1 MEIMARVVGEH
12 PNFVDTRGPEEMDNP
27 KVPVYVRALG
37 IYGVELRASMWT
49 EHVGLSFASCS
60 AVRRQLKHAFDEAG
74 IEFATAMPAA
84 LPPA

>member
-1 MEIMARVVGEH
+1 
-12 PNFVDTRGPEEMDNP
+12 MDNP